1 MCWNAE
7 TSLASFILGSI
18 INTIVM
24 FYFKDNKDVLTICVI
39 WQFILLI
46 QASEYLIWIDQDCK
60 DTNQIGTKAAMVLTI
75 MQPIFVYIVLMNT
88 TKQAQYLKI
97 ISSVIILIYIC
108 YMFVKV
114 NETSEYKC
122 TKPSQNCAQLNFKWW
137 QDFGLGGPL
146 YLISLFSILILLTTW
161 NKLNM
166 FVIIYTALSLLFS
179 SIFYSCGTPS
189 MWCFFAVPFPIFLG
203 LVAQYLI

>member
-88 TKQAQYLKI
+88 TKH
-97 ISSVIILIYIC
+97 
-108 YMFVKV
+108 F
-114 NETSEYKC
+114 T
-122 TKPSQNCAQLNFKWW
+122 
-137 QDFGLGGPL
+137 
-146 YLISLFSILILLTTW
+146 FSKYNL
-161 NKLNM
+161 
-166 FVIIYTALSLLFS
+166 
-179 SIFYSCGTPS
+179 
-189 MWCFFAVPFPIFLG
+189 
-203 LVAQYLI
+203 